1 MGILFILFLASSL
14 SLMGC
19 SRLSPQVI
27 SVSNSSNSNDDLTFK
42 ELHTLELPHGEIAKM
57 TSDGTNADG
66 MTTDGLSGNYEKVKD
81 YSRGLG
87 FGKETPID
95 QQLENKEFYIEN
107 FSKANKEAAHARAL
121 NNSQSTD
128 KASTERYTL
137 QFATIGNFDAAQA
150 RKYQLTEAY
159 GLSLYLKFD
168 PPFYKLQAG
177 HYTDKQKAEDRAADL
192 RDSGIS
198 AFVVKLN

>member
-1 MGILFILFLASSL
+1 MSILFILFLASSL
-14 SLMGC
+14 SLIGC
-19 SRLSPQVI
+19 SGLAPQVI

-42 ELHTLELPHGEIAKM
+42 ELHTFELPHAEVAK
-57 TSDGTNADG
+57 
-66 MTTDGLSGNYEKVKD
+66 MTTDGLNENYEKVKD

-107 FSKANKEAAHARAL
+107 FSRANKEAAHARAL

>member
-1 MGILFILFLASSL
+1 MLGILFILFLASSL
-14 SLMGC
+14 SLIGC
-19 SRLSPQVI
+19 SGLAPEVI
-27 SVSNSSNSNDDLTFK
+27 SGSNSSNSNDDLTFK
-42 ELHTLELPHGEIAKM
+42 ELHTLELPHREVAKM
-57 TSDGTNADG
+57 TSDGLNE
-66 MTTDGLSGNYEKVKD
+66 NYEKVKD

-95 QQLENKEFYIEN
+95 QQLENKEFYVEN
-107 FSKANKEAAHARAL
+107 FSKANKEAAQARAL

-128 KASTERYTL
+128 KASTQRYTL

-150 RKYQLTEAY
+150 RKYQLSEAY

-177 HYTDKQKAEDRAADL
+177 HFTDKQKAEDRAADL